1 MNVLNAQNEFI
12 SFVHLLLCANNCC
25 QNIQKRVAKKVLTS
39 IANNVIIYNIHIC
52 LFCTTHTDERGYMEF
67 FSDTSVNS
75 LLDNDERRAQIIK
88 LIKMAQDGSEEA
100 FFELKKIYDPLI
112 EGRVSKNT
120 LYEMTAD
127 DIEDLR
133 GEALVQ
139 FCRAVCNYDLS
150 VEGVEFGLF
159 AKICVDNGLKSFIRS
174 YNRRKHKIAF
184 LLNGEPGEQ
193 SSYGDLMQDV
203 IDRENLSALVGVIQG
218 SLSEYES
225 RVWWLYASGISVAE
239 IAKKLHAPDA
249 KSVSNAIYRIR
260 KKLRSKISEI
270 R

>member
-1 MNVLNAQNEFI
+1 MDILNDTARAQ
-12 SFVHLLLCANNCC
+12 AN
-25 QNIQKRVAKKVLTS
+25 
-39 IANNVIIYNIHIC
+39 
-52 LFCTTHTDERGYMEF
+52 
-67 FSDTSVNS
+67 
-75 LLDNDERRAQIIK
+75 DNDEKKAYVVE

-112 EGRVSKNT
+112 EGRVSGNT
-120 LYEMTAD
+120 LYEMTVD
-127 DIEDLR
+127 DIEELR

-150 VEGVEFGLF
+150 VEGVEFGLY

-174 YNRRKHKIAF
+174 YNRRKQKTAF
-184 LLNGEPGEQ
+184 SLDGELGEQ
-193 SSYGDLMQDV
+193 SSYRDLMQDV

-225 RVWWLYASGISVAE
+225 RVWWLYASGVSVAE
-239 IAKKLHAPDA
+239 IAKKLHVSDT

>member
-1 MNVLNAQNEFI
+1 MEHFKDTAHVGYNDGDE
-12 SFVHLLLCANNCC
+12 
-25 QNIQKRVAKKVLTS
+25 KRSHVV
-39 IANNVIIYNIHIC
+39 
-52 LFCTTHTDERGYMEF
+52 E
-67 FSDTSVNS
+67 
-75 LLDNDERRAQIIK
+75 
-88 LIKMAQDGSEEA
+88 LIKMAQSGSEEA
-100 FFELKKIYDPLI
+100 FFSLKKIYDPLI
-112 EGRVSKNT
+112 EGRVYKNT
-120 LYEMTAD
+120 LYEMTGD
-127 DIEDLR
+127 DVEELR

-150 VEGVEFGLF
+150 VDGVEFGLY

-174 YNRRKHKIAF
+174 YNRRKQKTAF
-184 LLNGEPGEQ
+184 SLDGELGEQ
-193 SSYGDLMQDV
+193 SSYHDIMQDV

-218 SLSEYES
+218 SLSEYEG

-239 IAKKLHAPDA
+239 IARKLNVNDA